1 MTAPRPMDTSGDP
14 LGPRGAPSLPLGCGP
29 ARERPGAR
37 PASASAP
44 AVPSYSIVGRLCR
57 HLLWQTM
64 LGMGLLCGSIY
75 AVTSMMM
82 QAEQQDRLATKAGF
96 IQELMRVASHRGGEI
111 EVIYK
116 LEYYATRRPG
126 TFLEVWRPDGS
137 VLFRDGPE
145 VPRPGKHWRSMDL
158 KTLLPHGAMVT
169 GRLFEDCNQDARMLA
184 GLALIL
190 ASATLAG
197 AAFVGFGTTWRVRR
211 GLRPLQALA
220 RQTQAIAPDR
230 LDARLSLREPV
241 EELQPWIDQFNGLMD
256 RLQRAYLQLEGF
268 NADVAHELRTPLAN
282 VMGHTEV
289 ALARERSPQALRET
303 LESNLEE
310 MQRLAALVN
319 DMLFLSQ
326 SDRGAVA
333 RRGAAISLA
342 ALAEQVVEFHEAP
355 LAEANLS
362 VQVEGG
368 VSAAVD
374 EPLFKRA
381 LSNLLGNAI
390 RFAEPGSRILI
401 RIAPFS
407 DATAADAA
415 QQVRVEVQNAGP
427 PIAPQHL
434 ARLFDRFF
442 RVDSARPDSQSH
454 HGLGLAIVAAIAR
467 MHAGRTLA
475 ECDGNG
481 TRVGFTL
488 AI

>member
-1 MTAPRPMDTSGDP
+1 MSKA
-14 LGPRGAPSLPLGCGP
+14 GA
-29 ARERPGAR
+29 AR
-37 PASASAP
+37 P
-44 AVPSYSIVGRLCR
+44 YSIVGRVCR
-57 HLLWQTM
+57 LLLWQTM
-64 LGMGLLCGSIY
+64 LGMGLLCGGIY
-75 AVTSMMM
+75 AVTSMMIKG
-82 QAEQQDRLATKAGF
+82 EQHDRLEGKAGF
-96 IQELMRVASHRGGEI
+96 VQELMRVASQKGGEA
-111 EVIYK
+111 EVVYK
-116 LEYYATRRPG
+116 LDYYATRRPG
-126 TFLEVWRPDGS
+126 TFLEVFRPDGS
-137 VLFRDGPE
+137 VLYRDGPE
-145 VPRPGKHWRSMDL
+145 IAKPGTQWRGVDF
-158 KTLLPHGAMVT
+158 KTMLPHGALVT
-169 GRLFEDCNQDARMLA
+169 GHFAEDCSQDARMLT
-184 GLALIL
+184 GLAIIL
-190 ASATLAG
+190 VGATLAG

-241 EELQPWIDQFNGLMD
+241 QELQPWIDQFNGLMD
-256 RLQRAYLQLEGF
+256 RLQRAYVQLEGF

-282 VMGHTEV
+282 VMGQTEV
-289 ALARERSPQALRET
+289 ALARERSPQALRDT

-355 LAEANLS
+355 LAEARLS

-401 RIAPFS
+401 RIAP
-407 DATAADAA
+407 DADAAVPANGSAGAAAGASAGTADAA
-415 QQVRVEVQNAGP
+415 QHVRVEVQNAGP

-467 MHAGRTLA
+467 MHAGRTWA

-488 AI
+488 AMR

>member
-1 MTAPRPMDTSGDP
+1 VTKAP
-14 LGPRGAPSLPLGCGP
+14 
-29 ARERPGAR
+29 
-37 PASASAP
+37 
-44 AVPSYSIVGRLCR
+44 YSIVGQICR

-64 LGMGLLCGSIY
+64 LGMGVLCAGIY
-75 AVTSMMM
+75 AVTSMMI
-82 QAEQQDRLATKAGF
+82 QSEQQARLEGKAAF
-96 IQELMRVASHRGGEI
+96 VQELMRVASHKGGEA
-111 EVIYK
+111 EVSYK
-116 LEYYATRRPG
+116 LDYYATRRPG
-126 TFLEVWRPDGS
+126 TFLEVFRPDGT
-137 VLFRDGPE
+137 LLYRDGPE
-145 VPRPGKHWRSMDL
+145 IAKPAKNWKSVDF
-158 KTLLPHGAMVT
+158 KTMLPHGALVT
-169 GRLFEDCNQDARMLA
+169 GRFAEDCSQDARMLA
-184 GLALIL
+184 GLAIIL
-190 ASATLAG
+190 VGATLAG

-230 LDARLSLREPV
+230 LDARLTLREPV

-256 RLQRAYLQLEGF
+256 RLQRAYVQLEGF

-282 VMGHTEV
+282 VMGQTEV
-289 ALARERSPQALRET
+289 ALARERSPQALRDT

-333 RRGAAISLA
+333 RRGQAISLA

-355 LAEANLS
+355 LADANLS

-368 VSAAVD
+368 VSVAVD

-390 RFAEPGSRILI
+390 RFAEPGSRIVI
-401 RIAPFS
+401 RIAPVLNG
-407 DATAADAA
+407 ADAHGADPA
-415 QQVRVEVQNAGP
+415 QYVRVEVQNAGP
-427 PIAPQHL
+427 PIAPQHM

-467 MHAGRTLA
+467 MHAGKPLA
-475 ECDGNG
+475 ECDDKG

-488 AI
+488 AMQ

>member
-1 MTAPRPMDTSGDP
+1 MNKAP
-14 LGPRGAPSLPLGCGP
+14 
-29 ARERPGAR
+29 
-37 PASASAP
+37 
-44 AVPSYSIVGRLCR
+44 YSIVGQLCR

-64 LGMGLLCGSIY
+64 LGMGVLCAGIY
-75 AVTSMMM
+75 AVTSMMIR
-82 QAEQQDRLATKAGF
+82 AEQKDRLDGKAAF
-96 IQELMRVASHRGGEI
+96 VQELMRAASHEGGEA
-111 EVIYK
+111 EVVYK
-116 LEYYATRRPG
+116 LESYAMRRPG
-126 TFLEVWRPDGS
+126 TFLEVWRTDGT
-137 VLFRDGPE
+137 LLYRDGPAIAKPVE
-145 VPRPGKHWRSMDL
+145 HWKSVEF
-158 KTLLPHGAMVT
+158 KTLLPHGAQVT
-169 GRLFEDCNQDARMLA
+169 GRFAEDCTQDARMLA
-184 GLALIL
+184 GLAIIL
-190 ASATLAG
+190 VGATLAG

-220 RQTQAIAPDR
+220 RQTQAIEPDR

-256 RLQRAYLQLEGF
+256 RLQRAYVQLEGF

-282 VMGHTEV
+282 VMGQTEV
-289 ALARERSPQALRET
+289 ALARERSPQALRDT

-333 RRGAAISLA
+333 RRGQAISLA
-342 ALAEQVVEFHEAP
+342 ALAEQVIEFHEAP
-355 LAEANLS
+355 LADANLT

-401 RIAPFS
+401 RIAPDGDAPARAS
-407 DATAADAA
+407 ANAGAIATANESANAASAA

-467 MHAGRTLA
+467 MHAGRTWA
-475 ECDGNG
+475 ECDGDG

-488 AI
+488 ATR

>member
-1 MTAPRPMDTSGDP
+1 MTTTPRPTGISVDP
-14 LGPRGAPSLPLGCGP
+14 PGGSGP
-29 ARERPGAR
+29 AWERPGAR
-37 PASASAP
+37 PVAA
-44 AVPSYSIVGRLCR
+44 YSIVWRLCR
-57 HLLWQTM
+57 DLLWQTM
-64 LGMGLLCGSIY
+64 LGMGVLCGGIY
-75 AVTSMMM
+75 AVTSMMI
-82 QAEQQDRLATKAGF
+82 QAEQKDRLEGKAGF
-96 IQELMRVASHRGGEI
+96 VQELMRVASQKGGEV
-111 EVIYK
+111 EVVYK
-116 LEYYATRRPG
+116 LDYYATRRPG
-126 TFLEVWRPDGS
+126 TFVEVWRPDGT
-137 VLFRDGPE
+137 LLYRDGPE
-145 VPRPGKHWRSMDL
+145 IAKPTQHWRSIDF
-158 KTLLPHGAMVT
+158 KTMLPHGALVT
-169 GRLFEDCNQDARMLA
+169 GRFAEDCTQDARMLTR
-184 GLALIL
+184 LAVIL
-190 ASATLAG
+190 AGATLAG

-230 LDARLSLREPV
+230 LDARLGLREPV

-256 RLQRAYLQLEGF
+256 RLQRAYVQLEGF

-289 ALARERSPQALRET
+289 SLARERSPQALRET

-390 RFAEPGSRILI
+390 RFAEPGSRIVI
-401 RIAPFS
+401 RIAPDVAS
-407 DATAADAA
+407 DAT
-415 QQVRVEVQNAGP
+415 QQVRVEVQNAGA

-442 RVDSARPDSQSH
+442 RVDTARPDSQSH

-467 MHAGRTLA
+467 MHAGKPLA

-488 AI
+488 ALQ

>member
-1 MTAPRPMDTSGDP
+1 MNKAP
-14 LGPRGAPSLPLGCGP
+14 
-29 ARERPGAR
+29 
-37 PASASAP
+37 
-44 AVPSYSIVGRLCR
+44 YSIVGTLCR

-64 LGMGLLCGSIY
+64 LGMGVLCAGIY
-75 AVTSMMM
+75 AVTSMMV
-82 QAEQQDRLATKAGF
+82 QAEQKDRLEGKASF
-96 IQELMRVASHRGGEI
+96 VQELMRVASHKGGEA
-111 EVIYK
+111 EVVYK

-126 TFLEVWRPDGS
+126 TFVEVFRPDGS
-137 VLFRDGPE
+137 LLYRDGPE
-145 VPRPGKHWRSMDL
+145 IGKPGKKWRSVEF
-158 KTLLPHGAMVT
+158 KTMLPHGALVS
-169 GRLFEDCNQDARMLA
+169 GRFSEDCTQDAKMLT
-184 GLALIL
+184 GLAVIL
-190 ASATLAG
+190 VGATLAG

-220 RQTQAIAPDR
+220 RQTQAIEPDR

-256 RLQRAYLQLEGF
+256 RLQRAYVQLEGF

-282 VMGHTEV
+282 VMGQTEV

-355 LAEANLS
+355 LAEAQLS

-401 RIAPFS
+401 RIAP
-407 DATAADAA
+407 DAADAGEPVLVE
-415 QQVRVEVQNAGP
+415 QVRVEVQNAGP

-467 MHAGRTLA
+467 MHAGRTWA

-488 AI
+488 AMR